1 MPNQCEQLRAHF
13 AEVKSLQAT
22 FAVELEEAIRSGD
35 LVALGRIRD
44 ELEEKLDGLEKQVD
58 DFLIKLWA
66 QVGGE
71 P

>member
-1 MPNQCEQLRAHF
+1 MPNQCEQLRTDL
-13 AEVKSLQAT
+13 AEVKKLQAN

-35 LVALGRIRD
+35 LVALGRMRD